1 MTKEE
6 RIACNGIIHTF
17 STMAGAVGAGLA
29 QVPVSD
35 SAIIAPIQLSMTI
48 SLGKVFGINMDQSIA
63 KSTLATT
70 ASTMVGRTVSQVLIG
85 WIPGIGNV
93 INATTAAGLTETI
106 GWILAD
112 EFERQ
117 SSMAKG

>member
-1 MTKEE
+1 MTKKEM
-6 RIACNGIIHTF
+6 IACNSIIHTC

-29 QVPVSD
+29 QVPASD
-35 SAIIAPIQLSMTI
+35 SAIIAPIQLSMTV
-48 SLGKVFGINMDQSIA
+48 SLGKVFGINLDQSIA
-63 KSTLATT
+63 KSTLATA
-70 ASTMVGRTVSQVLIG
+70 ASTMVGRTVSQVLVG
-85 WIPGIGNV
+85 WIPGVGNV